1 MTESEIIS
9 NFEKY
14 KKILLKVSDRNEEIQ
29 NFIDKYGE
37 RIATAPGHDRNN
49 RHAGQPGGFVRRSLT
64 TLTTARDLCGMSA
77 FADKNISLD
86 SVIVVSLL
94 HDIGRIGDDVGDYY
108 LPQTSSWHVE
118 KGNLYT
124 YNPNIRR
131 MTHPHRG
138 LYLLQAEGIK
148 LTQDEWI
155 AIATQSGAGEE
166 NKFYTGLDIALASL
180 LQTSIRITSMLDY
193 AGPENT

>member
-1 MTESEIIS
+1 MSENEIVE

-14 KKILLKVSDRNEEIQ
+14 KKILLKVSDRRDQIQ
-29 NFIDKYGE
+29 AFLEKYE
-37 RIATAPGHDRNN
+37 DRIATAPGSDRNN
-49 RHAGQPGGFVRRSLT
+49 RHAGQPGGFVKRSLL
-64 TLTTARDLCGMSA
+64 TLTTARDLCKIGA
-77 FADKNISLD
+77 FADKNLSLE

-108 LPQTSSWHVE
+108 LPQTSSWHAE
-118 KGNLYT
+118 RGILYT

-138 LYLLQAEGIK
+138 LYLLQREGIA
-148 LTQDEWI
+148 LEQDEWI
-155 AIATQSGAGEE
+155 AIATQSGSGEE

-180 LQTSIRITSMLDY
+180 LQSAVRIVSMQDY
-193 AGPENT
+193 CGPENT

>member
-1 MTESEIIS
+1 MTEEEIVS
-9 NFEKY
+9 NFEKF
-14 KKILLKVSDRNEEIQ
+14 KKILLRVSGRRDSIEK
-29 NFIDKYGE
+29 FLAKYE
-37 RIATAPGHDRNN
+37 DRIATAPGHDRSN
-49 RHAGQPGGFVRRSLT
+49 RHAGQPGGFVKRSLT
-64 TLTTARDLCGMSA
+64 TLTVARDLCSISA
-77 FADKNISLD
+77 FADKNLDID

-94 HDIGRIGDDVGDYY
+94 HDIGRIGDDSGDYY
-108 LPQTSSWHVE
+108 VPQTSSWHVE

-138 LYLLQAEGIK
+138 LYLLQAEGIS

-155 AIATQSGAGEE
+155 AIATQSGSGEE

-180 LQTSIRITSMLDY
+180 LQTSVRITSMLDY
-193 AGPENT
+193 SGPENT